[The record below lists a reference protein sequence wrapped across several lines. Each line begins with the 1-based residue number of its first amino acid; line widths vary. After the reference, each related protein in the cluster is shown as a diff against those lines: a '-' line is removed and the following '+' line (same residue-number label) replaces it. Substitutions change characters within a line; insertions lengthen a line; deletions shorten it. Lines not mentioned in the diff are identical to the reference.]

1 LLTIER
7 TDGTVPSRREAR
19 VEKQNVTL
27 SLPREM
33 VRQVKVI
40 AAQRDTSI
48 SGLMVEKLKE
58 IVDEEHG
65 YEEARERSLDRL
77 REGFDLGTAGRTSW
91 TRDESHER

>member
-1 LLTIER
+1 LTIER

-33 VRQVKVI
+33 VRRVKVI

-91 TRDESHER
+91 TRDELHER

>member
-1 LLTIER
+1 LTIER

-77 REGFDLGTAGRTSW
+77 REGFDLGTAGRMSW